1 MRTFRIDFSNESN
14 PLTDG
19 DVLGNQGEHNATI
32 IVITPPAEMTE
43 NENITSYRIAFELTN
58 CRSVHSASIAKSDEV
73 SLPLFAQITSSETV
87 AIQLEGYDGNGDLVV
102 KSPKISK
109 LKFNPSVCGVELPLS
124 GSSNSL
130 AAEVNL
136 NTNFR
141 NNFAETESGN
151 LTYKGQPI
159 GGGTAERP
167 TKTIELSYDS
177 SEIDFIFNSSFLSFV
192 IYTYNESKVPLN
204 SEILKTELLFDD
216 QNYPD
221 WIDTKEM
228 INYDPTSPYIV
239 YQNKPFFDGS
249 YSTVYFR
256 IFFINNTGVFGDLI
270 NAYKLNKVRIT
281 YYTD

>member
-58 CRSVHSASIAKSDEV
+58 CRSVRSASIAKSDAV
-73 SLPLFAQITSSETV
+73 SLPLFSQITSSETI
-87 AIQLEGYDGNGDLVV
+87 AIQLEGYNENGDLVV
-102 KSPKISK
+102 KSPKVSK

-141 NNFAETESGN
+141 NNFTETESGN

-167 TKTIELSYDS
+167 TKTLEREYGDN
-177 SEIDFIFNSSFLSFV
+177 IDFFIDSNVPS
-192 IYTYNESKVPLN
+192 IKCYTYSGSDIPLN
-204 SEILKTELLFDD
+204 SEIQKIEILFVSD
-216 QNYPD
+216 QYTD
-221 WIDTKEM
+221 WIDLREM
-228 INYDPTSPYIV
+228 INYDNENPYFV
-239 YQNKPFFDGS
+239 YAFKPFYGIDG
-249 YSTVYFR
+249 TATYFN
-256 IFFINNTGVFGDLI
+256 IVFTKELNVFANLI
-270 NAYKLNKVRIT
+270 SSFQVNKVRIT